1 MPLKPMSSC
10 LMNIHRRLGGRAGV
24 SLFCPNVAR
33 CCVTVSFVKP
43 VVKLLLNRST
53 SFSSGIMCASVF
65 SNDAS
70 VTAFLSNFK
79 AESTILESRLE
90 SSFSGSVPKNP
101 EPRARVS

>member
-1 MPLKPMSSC
+1 
-10 LMNIHRRLGGRAGV
+10 
-24 SLFCPNVAR
+24 
-33 CCVTVSFVKP
+33 
-43 VVKLLLNRST
+43 
-53 SFSSGIMCASVF
+53 MCASVF